1 MPIDWKALN
10 DTGGYIVWKKW
21 EMDRCCKTIQ
31 LKVGVSGVYILVS
44 DKACKAETKYYE
56 IDV

>member
-1 MPIDWKALN
+1 MEKMGDGQVLQ
-10 DTGGYIVWKKW
+10 
-21 EMDRCCKTIQ
+21 TIQ

-44 DKACKAETKYYE
+44 EKACKAETKYYE